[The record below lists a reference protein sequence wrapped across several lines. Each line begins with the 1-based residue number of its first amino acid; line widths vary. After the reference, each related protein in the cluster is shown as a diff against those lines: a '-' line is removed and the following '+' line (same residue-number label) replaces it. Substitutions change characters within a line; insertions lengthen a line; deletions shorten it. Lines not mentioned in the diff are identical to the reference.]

1 MLLEEQQALRSLS
14 VVDDSPL
21 QQGIPLPTEV
31 LADVFSLCD
40 RHDLASLCMS
50 CKCLSAIAEREL
62 YKSLTIPCLDRGERL
77 NSLELVSR
85 SLFNGQDNDLR
96 LGYVKELTVNS
107 LR

>member
-1 MLLEEQQALRSLS
+1 MLFEEQALRMLS

-31 LADVFSLCD
+31 LADVLSLCG
-40 RHDLASLCMS
+40 RHSLASLCIS
-50 CKCLSAIAEREL
+50 CKRLSAIAEREL

-77 NSLELVSR
+77 NWLELVSR
-85 SLFNGQDNDLR
+85 SLFNGQDNGIR
-96 LGYVKELTVNS
+96 LGYVKELTFKS